1 MKGSDI
7 IDLLLAG
14 VNQLD
19 NQLKKKTPYMYKD
32 QTSVISIMKIN
43 ENWVHEVYETHLSL
57 NNGPSYT
64 SRTFPISSSGIR
76 TKCSWRESGP
86 ECDGDTGPFVDDGDL
101 LWRCLGVTET
111 VPTKEYTDEI
121 LEGGGETDWSKT

>member
-43 ENWVHEVYETHLSL
+43 EN
-57 NNGPSYT
+57 
-64 SRTFPISSSGIR
+64 
-76 TKCSWRESGP
+76 
-86 ECDGDTGPFVDDGDL
+86 
-101 LWRCLGVTET
+101 
-111 VPTKEYTDEI
+111 
-121 LEGGGETDWSKT
+121 